1 MTDNLPTVWEA
12 EPHTLAKHG
21 ILRTYLEA
29 WTAILSNA
37 RFGTELLFVDGFA
50 GPGEYLLGE
59 PGSPIVA
66 LNSILNHDRTL
77 LKKIRLRFI
86 EKDRERH
93 AHLVS
98 RLVQEQDQIV
108 ASQTVIVEP
117 PILGDCDAE
126 ISKLIAERRRQG
138 QMLGPALFF
147 LDQFGYSQVPMSLVQ
162 HIMEH
167 QWCEVFSYLNCQRM
181 NHFLSDRTKWAGIT
195 AAYGDES
202 WKAALAMNGDA
213 RQQSLIRAYM
223 DAIRANAGVVYVWSF
238 AMFDTSEHL
247 INWLIFGT
255 NNLRGLEVMKSAM
268 WKSDQ
273 TGDYRFSDRVDKSG
287 QQSFFSNLKP
297 AWLADELAA
306 QLAGRTM
313 KEEEVREFVVTKT
326 PFYLYKSAVNLLR
339 ADGRATPAKKANWPV
354 KFADRG

>member
-1 MTDNLPTVWEA
+1 
-12 EPHTLAKHG
+12 
-21 ILRTYLEA
+21 
-29 WTAILSNA
+29 
-37 RFGTELLFVDGFA
+37 
-50 GPGEYLLGE
+50 
-59 PGSPIVA
+59 
-66 LNSILNHDRTL
+66 
-77 LKKIRLRFI
+77 
-86 EKDRERH
+86 
-93 AHLVS
+93 
-98 RLVQEQDQIV
+98 
-108 ASQTVIVEP
+108 
-117 PILGDCDAE
+117 
-126 ISKLIAERRRQG
+126 
-138 QMLGPALFF
+138 
-147 LDQFGYSQVPMSLVQ
+147 MSLVQ
-162 HIMEH
+162 HIMAH

-213 RQQSLIRAYM
+213 RQQYLIRAYM

-238 AMFDTSEHL
+238 AMFDSSEHL

-306 QLAGRTM
+306 QL
-313 KEEEVREFVVTKT
+313 VSC
-326 PFYLYKSAVNLLR
+326 L
-339 ADGRATPAKKANWPV
+339 
-354 KFADRG
+354 

>member
-29 WTAILSNA
+29 WAAILSNA
-37 RFGTELLFVDGFA
+37 RFGTELRFVDGFA

-98 RLVQEQDQIV
+98 RLAQEQDQIV
-108 ASQTVIVEP
+108 ASQAVIVEP

-126 ISKLIAERRRQG
+126 IRKLIAERRRQG

-162 HIMEH
+162 HIMAH

-181 NHFLSDRTKWAGIT
+181 NHFLSDRTKWPGNHS
-195 AAYGDES
+195 G
-202 WKAALAMNGDA
+202 
-213 RQQSLIRAYM
+213 
-223 DAIRANAGVVYVWSF
+223 
-238 AMFDTSEHL
+238 
-247 INWLIFGT
+247 
-255 NNLRGLEVMKSAM
+255 LR
-268 WKSDQ
+268 
-273 TGDYRFSDRVDKSG
+273 
-287 QQSFFSNLKP
+287 
-297 AWLADELAA
+297 
-306 QLAGRTM
+306 
-313 KEEEVREFVVTKT
+313 
-326 PFYLYKSAVNLLR
+326 
-339 ADGRATPAKKANWPV
+339 
-354 KFADRG
+354 